1 MTTGQPSGESGSGE
15 EPFLWTPERIHEA
28 MLSSMNMNVAMGY
41 EILEVS
47 PGRCVGRVP
56 FDLKLTQSRGLVHTG
71 AMVTVADSTATWAAM
86 TLTDPSMTRAPER
99 FPLAVQLS
107 ANILRNTDHGWITA
121 TAVARH
127 GGRSMQVVETQVTD
141 EDGRLLAVVTTTH
154 MVVVRR

>member
-1 MTTGQPSGESGSGE
+1 MTSETPAGGGGDVD
-15 EPFLWTPERIHEA
+15 EPFVWTPERIHEA
-28 MLSSMNMNVAMGY
+28 MLSSTNMNVAMGY

-56 FDLKLTQSRGLVHTG
+56 FDLKLAQSRGIVHTG

-86 TLTDPSMTRAPER
+86 SLTDPSMTRAPDK

-107 ANILRNTDHGWITA
+107 ANILRNTDHGWLTA
-121 TAVARH
+121 TAVVRH

-141 EDGRLLAVVTTTH
+141 EDGRLLAIVTTTH
-154 MVVVRR
+154 MVVRR